1 MERITNNV
9 ETVNFEA
16 KPRRALM
23 QDATYLTSTSPWTK
37 AEELPVSV
45 KAVESWGW
53 MTPVWKALR

>member
-9 ETVNFEA
+9 ETVYFEA

-45 KAVESWGW
+45 KAVESWG
-53 MTPVWKALR
+53 